1 MDFITKLREPKI
13 QIIDNLELS
22 IFDLTASY
30 LGVYFVSK
38 YIFNISRPALT
49 SAVIFLPISYFT
61 HEYFQIETPLNNFI
75 NGKTKKNK
83 PDVNLVEA
91 PSDNNIQLPPI
102 DFKTMDVPTQM
113 YIQQNTAS
121 QDQKFDEENNLMQPV
136 KYEKLR

>member
-1 MDFITKLREPKI
+1 MDIITKLRVPKI

-22 IFDLTASY
+22 IFDITASY

-61 HEYFQIETPLNNFI
+61 HEYFEIKTPFNNYI
-75 NGKTKKNK
+75 NGKIKNK

-91 PSDNNIQLPPI
+91 PSDNNIQLPAI
-102 DFKTMDVPTQM
+102 DFKTMDLPTQM

-121 QDQKFDEENNLMQPV
+121 KDQKFDEENNLMKPEPYQ
-136 KYEKLR
+136 KLR

>member
-22 IFDLTASY
+22 IFDITASY

-61 HEYFQIETPLNNFI
+61 HEYFEISTPLNDFI
-75 NGKTKKNK
+75 NGKTRNK

-91 PSDNNIQLPPI
+91 PSDNNIQLPAI
-102 DFKTMDVPTQM
+102 DFKTMDLPTQM

-121 QDQKFDEENNLMQPV
+121 KDQVFDEQNNLMKPEPYQ
-136 KYEKLR
+136 KLR